1 MEEELKLTEED
12 RLVSRVSLVLLGKYV
27 EVSRRSRKN
36 WSETLRVFGCEV
48 LPFWERQEN
57 TREHIFVRDTAMG
70 NIRVPR
76 EVAMKILVLGGLP

>member
-1 MEEELKLTEED
+1 MERELVLTVED
-12 RLVSRVSLVLLGKYV
+12 RLVNRVSLALLGKYV

-36 WSETLRVFGCEV
+36 WSETLRRLGCEV
-48 LPFWERQEN
+48 LPYWELHEHSD
-57 TREHIFVRDTAMG
+57 EHIFVRDTAMG

>member
-1 MEEELKLTEED
+1 MQDELKLTEED
-12 RLVSRVSLVLLGKYV
+12 RLVNRVSLALLDKYV

-36 WSETLRVFGCEV
+36 WSETLRGFGCEV
-48 LPFWERQEN
+48 LPFWEPWEK
-57 TREHIFVRDTAMG
+57 TRDHIFVRDTSMG

>member
-1 MEEELKLTEED
+1 MERELVLTVED
-12 RLVSRVSLVLLGKYV
+12 RLVNRVSLALLGKYV

-36 WSETLRVFGCEV
+36 WSEALRGFGCEV
-48 LPFWERQEN
+48 LPYWKPHEESG
-57 TREHIFVRDTAMG
+57 EHIFVRDTAMG